1 MIKFKYREFGWFRLH
16 TAHAAAYYRMRT
28 PNPEAGPVRERAHR
42 TRSGTPDA
50 ATHDGALRRLWDNTR
65 LT

>member
-16 TAHAAAYYRMRT
+16 TARAAAYSRMRPT
-28 PNPEAGPVRERAHR
+28 DPEAGPTRERARR

-50 ATHDGALRRLWDNTR
+50 ATHDGALRRLGDDRR